1 MTVKDFDLEEADE
14 KQECYDWL
22 EIGEQVYC
30 GKDEILPTK
39 SCTSTQRIEFNSDDS
54 DTKKGF
60 QAKLEVV
67 EPSKKMKDLLL
78 IN

>member
-1 MTVKDFDLEEADE
+1 MTVTDFDLEEADE
-14 KQECYDWL
+14 NKECYDWL
-22 EIGEQVYC
+22 EIGKQVYC

-78 IN
+78 M